1 MLHIEA
7 IVHGNVQGVGYRY
20 YALHS
25 AHVYGVTG
33 WVKNMLDGTVKVVAE
48 GTHDAIQQFVDA
60 LRSGPMLA
68 NVHTIT
74 THTSSVL
81 EHFQNF
87 KVV

>member
-7 IVHGNVQGVGYRY
+7 IIHGTVQGVGYRY
-20 YALHS
+20 YALH
-25 AHVYGVTG
+25 AARVCGVTG
-33 WVKNMLDGTVKVVAE
+33 WVKNMPDGTVKVVAE
-48 GTHDAIQQFVDA
+48 GTHDAIQQFMDA
-60 LRSGPMLA
+60 LRNGPMLA
-68 NVHTIT
+68 TVHTIT